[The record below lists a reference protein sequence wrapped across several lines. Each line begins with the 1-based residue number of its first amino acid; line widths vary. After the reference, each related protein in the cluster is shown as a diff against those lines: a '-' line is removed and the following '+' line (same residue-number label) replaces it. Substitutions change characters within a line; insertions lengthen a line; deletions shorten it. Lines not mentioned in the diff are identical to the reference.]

1 MLRGLTNSDQK
12 GLLAVYEHIYSA
24 YMSADV
30 PQERDARIPK
40 DSHEYNIAASLNRFS
55 EKDLQNLILN
65 KYNTLIDENKIEEQ
79 TTVARAAL
87 DLAKRVLGDGKK
99 IPLTILENLI
109 PNHIVGRES
118 RHVTIAISGFESQAD
133 DNVKEWSQ
141 LVKELSESKTSVFCY
156 RWESSIPSDKYKAIL
171 RGAKGAFT
179 SVFAL
184 LKSPLKALSKKITGP
199 IAAAIGV
206 FELANGPSQ
215 LFKENKDRAKVAGKL
230 LACAVALRDP
240 FPGQTISIIG
250 FSLGT

>member
-65 KYNTLIDENKIEEQ
+65 KYNPLIDENKVEEQ

-118 RHVTIAISGFESQAD
+118 RHVTIAISGF
-133 DNVKEWSQ
+133 
-141 LVKELSESKTSVFCY
+141 
-156 RWESSIPSDKYKAIL
+156 
-171 RGAKGAFT
+171 
-179 SVFAL
+179 
-184 LKSPLKALSKKITGP
+184 
-199 IAAAIGV
+199 
-206 FELANGPSQ
+206 
-215 LFKENKDRAKVAGKL
+215 
-230 LACAVALRDP
+230 
-240 FPGQTISIIG
+240 
-250 FSLGT
+250 